1 MQSGGKAFTHESERA
16 ARAQPARPPVEA
28 PATSPEVEAAI
39 RRARAA
45 FTAYVRGVRVA
56 AQPDDAIDPREA
68 DL

>member
-16 ARAQPARPPVEA
+16 TRAQPSRSAADESSTTPEA
-28 PATSPEVEAAI
+28 EAAA

-45 FTAYVRGVRVA
+45 FAAYVREVTA
-56 AQPDDAIDPREA
+56 DAGEGAVDPREA

>member
-16 ARAQPARPPVEA
+16 MRTQPSRSAADE
-28 PATSPEVEAAI
+28 PATSPEAEAAV

-45 FTAYVRGVRVA
+45 FAAYVREVTA
-56 AQPDDAIDPREA
+56 DAGEGAVDPREA

>member
-16 ARAQPARPPVEA
+16 TRSQPSRSAADE
-28 PATSPEVEAAI
+28 PAASPEAEAAV

-45 FTAYVRGVRVA
+45 FAAYVREVSSA
-56 AQPDDAIDPREA
+56 ADEGGAIDPRAA

>member
-16 ARAQPARPPVEA
+16 TRAQPSRSAADE
-28 PATSPEVEAAI
+28 PATSPEAEAAV

-45 FTAYVRGVRVA
+45 FAAYVREVTT
-56 AQPDDAIDPREA
+56 DAGEGAVDPREA